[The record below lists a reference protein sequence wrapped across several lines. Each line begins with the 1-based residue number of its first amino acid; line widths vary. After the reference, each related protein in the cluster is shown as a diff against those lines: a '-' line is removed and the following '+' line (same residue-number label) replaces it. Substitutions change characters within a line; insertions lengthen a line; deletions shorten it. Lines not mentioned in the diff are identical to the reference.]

1 MEPAESPGP
10 PSRRRHLLE
19 ILIYGGV
26 CGLLLAG
33 LQAAEFRLLPPAGG
47 AGAYAA
53 LVAVLFAGL
62 GLYFGATLR
71 GEKASAAPPPASA
84 PPAAPA
90 AETAAAAAPGGRE
103 QLGITARE
111 LEVLALIA
119 EGLSNREIAERLFVS
134 ENTIKTHSSRLF
146 EKLGARRRTQ
156 AVQLAKGLGLI
167 A

>member
-71 GEKASAAPPPASA
+71 GEKASAAPPPAPA
-84 PPAAPA
+84 PPAATG
-90 AETAAAAAPGGRE
+90 AETAAAAPGSRDS
-103 QLGITARE
+103 LGITARE

-134 ENTIKTHSSRLF
+134 ENTVKTHSSRLF
-146 EKLGARRRTQ
+146 EKLGAKRRTQ
-156 AVQLAKGLGLI
+156 AVQLAKSLGLI